1 MAGVNNPG
9 QGGLVSARAPQG
21 PTRQQAAQF
30 TAMEMGAQPL
40 SLQRVVRGG
49 FDGRIDDDK
58 GNFPT
63 QLYPDMKLEDTRMMA
78 KKEVV
83 QGGNNFTGQPATQ
96 INYSIGDEDIRYYE
110 AKKEA
115 EELAS
120 YERWINTQFN
130 FKSPADVERF
140 SKMFPDYFER
150 RMNVLKNI
158 SDANLRYAQICM
170 TGAQSSDD
178 YLYLWLVQ
186 TGKIPLIDGPIWDPS
201 RWFSGTQE
209 TSKMALFNPLRLVA
223 SGDVDM
229 VPPPGPSGPD
239 ANWVYPGIPDSTPGG
254 ALAFLQGFIDGK
266 PRLGIPSGTTSVRSF
281 FR

>member
-1 MAGVNNPG
+1 MAQP
-9 QGGLVSARAPQG
+9 GLVSARAPQG

-30 TAMEMGAQPL
+30 VAMEMDAQPL
-40 SLQRVVRGG
+40 PTQRVRRGG
-49 FDGRIDDDK
+49 FADVASDK

-63 QLYPDMKLEDTRMMA
+63 QLYPDMKQEDTRMMA
-78 KKEVV
+78 KRQVV
-83 QGGNNFTGQPATQ
+83 QQGQNFTGQPATQ

-110 AKKEA
+110 SKKEA
-115 EELAS
+115 EELAA

-201 RWFSGTQE
+201 RWYAGDKDTA
-209 TSKMALFNPLRLVA
+209 KLALFNPLRLVA
-223 SGDVDM
+223 GGPIAV
-229 VPPPGPSGPD
+229 VPPAGPSGPD
-239 ANWVYPGIPDSTPGG
+239 ANWVYPGIPQAGDVEKR
-254 ALAFLQGFIDGK
+254 AFAVANLYGQ
-266 PRLGIPSGTTSVRSF
+266 PEQNIPSSFTTVRSF
-281 FR
+281 FQ

>member
-1 MAGVNNPG
+1 MS
-9 QGGLVSARAPQG
+9 QGGMVSARAPQG
-21 PTRQQAAQF
+21 PTKRQAAQF
-30 TAMEMGAQPL
+30 VAMEMDAQPL
-40 SLQRVVRGG
+40 ATQRVHRGG
-49 FDGRIDDDK
+49 FADVASDK

-63 QLYPDMKLEDTRMMA
+63 QLYPDMKREDTRMVA

-120 YERWINTQFN
+120 YERWINRQFN

-201 RWFSGTQE
+201 RWYAGDRDTA
-209 TSKMALFNPLRLVA
+209 KMALFNPLKLVGMGYSTA
-223 SGDVDM
+223 
-229 VPPPGPSGPD
+229 VPPPPPAGPD
-239 ANWVYPGIPDSTPGG
+239 ANWVYPGIPQG
-254 ALAFLQGFIDGK
+254 APADKEAFTRDFLARDYAQ
-266 PRLGIPSGTTSVRSF
+266 GIPGSATSVRSF
-281 FR
+281 FS